1 MHRKSTAFDEKT
13 GVFVPQ
19 PAQRTDKGERPAVN
33 LDCPDAKLEC
43 PNANREGTAANR
55 KRNAANPRSPETQT
69 APRRVD
75 EERSEQA
82 GDESRRPAD
91 RV

>member
-1 MHRKSTAFDEKT
+1 MHRKFAAFDEKT
-13 GVFVPQ
+13 GVFVLR
-19 PAQRTDKGERPAVN
+19 PAQRTDKGA
-33 LDCPDAKLEC
+33 C
-43 PNANREGTAANR
+43 PNVNREGHDANREGTAANWEC
-55 KRNAANPRSPETQT
+55 NAANPRTTETQT